1 MHRTDKLSIGVFDFY
16 RCGCV
21 PGAQRWVRPLQLHGT
36 GVARGLA
43 ADWKPADHVNN
54 TLVGLGPH
62 SVPLFLI
69 KGEYYAKIFNRRVVN
84 ESSRKMHD
92 VKVK

>member
-43 ADWKPADHVNN
+43 ADWQPAAHVNN

-69 KGEYYAKIFNRRVVN
+69 KGGYHAKIFK
-84 ESSRKMHD
+84 SCQRKFANYS
-92 VKVK
+92 

>member
-1 MHRTDKLSIGVFDFY
+1 MLNRLHRTDKLSIGVFDFY

-36 GVARGLA
+36 GVARRLA

-69 KGEYYAKIFNRRVVN
+69 KGENRAVQRSSIELSTEVRKIFN
-84 ESSRKMHD
+84 
-92 VKVK
+92 